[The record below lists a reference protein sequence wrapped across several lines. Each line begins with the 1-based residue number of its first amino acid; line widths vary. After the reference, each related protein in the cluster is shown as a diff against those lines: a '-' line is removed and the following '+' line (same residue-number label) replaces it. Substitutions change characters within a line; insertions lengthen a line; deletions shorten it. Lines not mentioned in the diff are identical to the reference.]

1 MFHAVDWIR
10 KKRRNKK
17 IDMHHINC
25 YNNHKTE
32 TKFEINEDSILFF
45 IHIQCHSA
53 GKSNKIEDLH
63 EAV

>member
-10 KKRRNKK
+10 KKKKQK

-53 GKSNKIEDLH
+53 GKSNKIEDLR